1 MTTRTELVSKIVGIA
16 AEGLQGRVIFTALCE
31 DGSAWVRQ
39 SHCEMRILEDGKR
52 EPYVELSAWVQLH
65 PPHRTHE
72 IKEPPPVAPKI
83 LRFSEVTK
91 PGVYWVRSAVNAKWG
106 FGVFRKDSQGL
117 LFEFSGHMYE
127 QTESRIDMF
136 QGYQFVGP
144 LPEPGVGT

>member
-65 PPHRTHE
+65 PPHRAPE
-72 IKEPPPVAPKI
+72 VKEPPPAARP
-83 LRFSEVTK
+83 LRFFEVTK
-91 PGVYWVRSAVNAKWG
+91 PGMYWMRHRD
-106 FGVFRKDSQGL
+106 FRPWTTTEYKKDP
-117 LFEFSGHMYE
+117 SGQWYLESGGYKYDETYARLIEEYE
-127 QTESRIDMF
+127 
-136 QGYQFVGP
+136 FVGP
-144 LPEPGVGT
+144 LPEPGVGA